1 MENLI
6 EKTKQLIGKDRFAI
20 VNGITLE
27 DVSTGTATA
36 KMTINEQHLN
46 GLGTV
51 QGGAI
56 FTLADLA
63 AAAASNSY
71 GVPAVALSC
80 NISFIKAAKSGVLT
94 ANASE
99 VYRRRT
105 VAGYEVRITDQD
117 ENLIAVFNST
127 TYIKN

>member
-6 EKTKQLIGKDRFAI
+6 EKTKQLIGKDRFAT

-36 KMTINEQHLN
+36 KMIINEQHLN

-63 AAAASNSY
+63 SAAAANSY
-71 GVPAVALSC
+71 GIPTVALSC
-80 NISFIKAAKSGVLT
+80 NISFIKAAKTGVLT
-94 ANASE
+94 ATATE

-105 VAGYEVRITDQD
+105 VAGYEVRITD
-117 ENLIAVFNST
+117 EEGNLVAVFNST
-127 TYIKN
+127 SYIKN

>member
-6 EKTKQLIGKDRFAI
+6 EKTKQLIGNDRFAT

-36 KMTINEQHLN
+36 KMIINEQHLN

-80 NISFIKAAKSGVLT
+80 NISFIKAAKSGVLI
-94 ANASE
+94 AKAAE
-99 VYRRRT
+99 VYRSWIRGPHCRSRRKPYSC
-105 VAGYEVRITDQD
+105 V
-117 ENLIAVFNST
+117 
-127 TYIKN
+127 

>member
-6 EKTKQLIGKDRFAI
+6 EKTKLLIGKDRFAI
-20 VNGITLE
+20 VNGITL
-27 DVSTGTATA
+27 DSVSMGSAVA

-80 NISFIKAAKSGVLT
+80 TISFIKAAKEGILI
-94 ANASE
+94 ANATE